1 MSHAFTVAKA
11 ENLEVVSITVA
22 APARVSKR
30 KAVEE
35 TKFDELIKD
44 LEAERLEA
52 ERLEAERLKVPPA
65 KAVWYIRPIVQD
77 IYLWAKQHPD
87 MILMDQAK
95 EKINERYWEPLRKK
109 LIGTDTLEVRA
120 MLKKYLDHRAQ
131 FNKSRARLNT
141 LEERGG
147 MPHLLSYTIDECLT
161 RLDHV
166 PHLTLEKKLQ
176 LSDATQCRINSEMN
190 KKITFIKLKSIIGM
204 EDGNGTIQSVEE
216 GGYQNYKDLDLNPY
230 FRNFDDY
237 ELLGYDIN
245 NHFVPAL
252 CNLTDRVWEIQMNGV
267 DSDDD
272 N

>member
-35 TKFDELIKD
+35 FD
-44 LEAERLEA
+44 EAERLEA
-52 ERLEAERLKVPPA
+52 DRLKVPPA

-77 IYLWAKQHPD
+77 IYRWAKQHPV

-204 EDGNGTIQSVEE
+204 EDGNCTIQSVEE
-216 GGYQNYKDLDLNPY
+216 GGYQNYKYLGLNPY

-237 ELLGYDIN
+237 ERLGYDIN

-252 CNLTDRVWEIQMNGV
+252 CNLTDRVWEIQMHGV